1 MQTFHYLLMMAD
13 GAYMALIARMPILA
27 MTTRYTRLHSGSM
40 WAARVKVNGFT
51 NQCQRIGHRLAAG
64 EKESKV
70 MPIISGG
77 TIIPGSKVPIIYTS
91 ALPTDAMITAMGITP
106 ANGQIA
112 ENIAN
117 GNLYERQA
125 GAWVRIDTL

>member
-1 MQTFHYLLMMAD
+1 
-13 GAYMALIARMPILA
+13 
-27 MTTRYTRLHSGSM
+27 
-40 WAARVKVNGFT
+40 
-51 NQCQRIGHRLAAG
+51 
-64 EKESKV
+64 